1 MLGWGLLFSADAYIN
16 KFDKEQKKM
25 GLLDSIK
32 NIMNVPDEDEFEEEI
47 EDVQEEK
54 PAEKPKK
61 AAFYEQP
68 SVKSAEP
75 SIRLGGKGKTVNF
88 NQSQMQVV
96 LVKPDRFED
105 VTSIADHLNAR
116 KTVVLNLEV
125 ANRDVSRR
133 IVDFLSG
140 VAYANGGNIRK
151 VANSTFIIVPTN
163 VDVLGELM
171 LEDFDDATKGYF

>member
-1 MLGWGLLFSADAYIN
+1 
-16 KFDKEQKKM
+16 M

-32 NIMNVPDEDEFEEEI
+32 NIMNVPDEDEFDDEI
-47 EDVQEEK
+47 EDIEEEK

-61 AAFYEQP
+61 APSYE
-68 SVKSAEP
+68 SAPARRSEP
-75 SIRLGGKGKTVNF
+75 TVRAGGKGKTVSF

-105 VTSIADHLNAR
+105 VTSIADHLNAK
-116 KTVVLNLEV
+116 KTVVLNLEA

-133 IVDFLSG
+133 IIDFLSG

-151 VANSTFIIVPTN
+151 VANSTFMIVPVN
-163 VDVLGELM
+163 VDVMGELM
-171 LEDFDDATKGYF
+171 LDEYDDGTKNYF

>member
-1 MLGWGLLFSADAYIN
+1 
-16 KFDKEQKKM
+16 M

-47 EDVQEEK
+47 EDVEEEK
-54 PAEKPKK
+54 PVEKPKK
-61 AAFYEQP
+61 AASYEQ
-68 SVKSAEP
+68 SAPKRPEP
-75 SIRLGGKGKTVNF
+75 SLRMGGKGKTVNF

-116 KTVVLNLEV
+116 KTVVLNLEA

-133 IVDFLSG
+133 IIDFLSG

-163 VDVLGELM
+163 VDVMGELM